1 MTKRR
6 SFFEKILILALVLAL
21 AAVVFTSCAKEAP
34 KQQSYT
40 VYNRSGEAIT
50 ELRVSNKSGSSAT
63 TCRNVGDG
71 AYIKAEV
78 MLTSGEDVSVTVT
91 LAGITATFPVPQD
104 NHTVT
109 ITAGPNIT
117 YAPPQE

>member
-1 MTKRR
+1 MK
-6 SFFEKILILALVLAL
+6 KILILALVLAL